1 MSEQAPANFNA
12 IVPEVIFT
20 AVERFGGR
28 CTGRFLALNA
38 MENRVYD
45 VELEDDSHVVIKFY
59 RPGRWSRATIAAE
72 HQFLAEAVAAEV
84 PVVCPLVDSAGES
97 LFVAE
102 TIFYAVF
109 PKRPGRLEAELNDA
123 QLQRLGRYLGR
134 LHNIGEKL
142 RHVDRGRLDA
152 DTFVRGALTE
162 LLTLD
167 VLPPELVSRYRD
179 ICTQI
184 ATIAEPRLQNTPY
197 ILTHGDC
204 HVGNI
209 LWNGDN
215 PYFIDFDD
223 MLHAPPVQDIWM
235 LTGGND
241 EDGHR
246 RREVLLGAYEQM
258 RAFDHDTLSLIE
270 TLRAL
275 RMVNFATWIA
285 KRWDDQAFKRGFPEF
300 GTYRYWQDHFEGLTM
315 QLERIR

>member
-1 MSEQAPANFNA
+1 MANNFDA
-12 IVPEVIFT
+12 ILPEVIFD

-59 RPGRWSRATIAAE
+59 RPGRWTRPIIEAE
-72 HQFLAEAVAAEV
+72 HEYLAAAAADEI
-84 PVVCPLVDSAGES
+84 PTVCPFADASGQT
-97 LFVAE
+97 LFE
-102 TIFYAVF
+102 TEGIFYAVF
-109 PKRPGRLEAELNDA
+109 PKRPGRLEAELNDQ

-134 LHNIGEKL
+134 LHNVGEKL
-142 RHVDRGRLDA
+142 KHVTRGRLDP
-152 DTFVRGALTE
+152 DTFVRKAMYD
-162 LLTLD
+162 LLPLN
-167 VLPPELVSRYRD
+167 VIPPELEKRYAD
-179 ICTQI
+179 LCGEI
-184 ATIAEPRLQNTPY
+184 ATAADRRLAGAKY

-209 LWNGDN
+209 LWKGDD

-246 RREVLLGAYEQM
+246 RREVLLKAYEQM
-258 RAFDHDTLSLIE
+258 RAFDYETLSLIE
-270 TLRAL
+270 TLRTL
-275 RMVNFATWIA
+275 RMVNFATWIG
-285 KRWDDQAFKRGFPEF
+285 KRWSDNAFKRGFPDF
-300 GTYRYWQDHFEGLTM
+300 GSHRYWQEHFEGLNL
-315 QLERIR
+315 QLDKIR